1 MSSTLTYTYGHE
13 VHSRRPPERH
23 VQPRQ
28 EVIDVNTHIDD
39 ADDDPVVIDT
49 RTSRSSPRPGATS
62 SRAPRVTHRPGFW
75 VLAIVAIL
83 LAAGVYIQTVHPDG
97 FDLADPLS
105 HRPQSTA
112 SAQTND
118 AGTATATVQRMSL
131 SETTSVTGTLG
142 YEGDYAVVGRTSG
155 TVTWL
160 PGLGEV
166 IHQGEVLYRTD
177 GNPVVLLYGSVP
189 AYRDLAAG
197 ATADDVTGADVA
209 ELNQDLVNLGYVHE
223 DDVSSGWDEYN
234 WATVDGVKKL
244 QKSLDLDQTG
254 KLSLGDVVFLPTAVR
269 VTALDVNLGG
279 SARGPILHASSTN
292 RTVTVALA
300 ADMQSEVAKG
310 DKVTI
315 TLPDN
320 STTPGNV
327 TTVGTVA
334 TTPSPSA
341 QDQTGSDETPTVAV
355 TIAPTHP
362 AATGHIDQAPVVVAI
377 TERTVHNV
385 LAVPVSALLA
395 RPGDRYAV
403 EVVGTGDTHRLVP
416 VTPGVYDTTR
426 LLVQVTGAG
435 LAEGQHVVVAG
446 E

>member
-1 MSSTLTYTYGHE
+1 M
-13 VHSRRPPERH
+13 
-23 VQPRQ
+23 
-28 EVIDVNTHIDD
+28 NTHIDD
-39 ADDDPVVIDT
+39 ADDVPVAIDT
-49 RTSRSSPRPGATS
+49 RTSRSSPRSDATS
-62 SRAPRVTHRPGFW
+62 RRAPRVTPRLGFW
-75 VLAIVAIL
+75 MLVAIAVL

-105 HRPQSTA
+105 HRSQSTG
-112 SAQTND
+112 SSQVND
-118 AGTATATVQRMSL
+118 AGTSSATIQRMSL

-142 YEGDYAVVGRTSG
+142 YEGNYAVVGRTSG

-166 IHQGEVLYRTD
+166 IHQGGVLYRTD

-197 ATADDVTGADVA
+197 ATADDMTGADVA
-209 ELNQDLVNLGYVHE
+209 ELNHDLVNLGYVHE
-223 DDVSSGWDEYN
+223 DDVSSAWDQFN
-234 WATVDGVKKL
+234 WATVDGVEKL
-244 QKSLDLDQTG
+244 QKSLGIDQTG
-254 KLSLGDVVFLPTAVR
+254 KLSLGDVVFLPTAAR
-269 VTALDVNLGG
+269 VTALDVSLGG
-279 SARGPILHASSTN
+279 SASGPILHASSTS
-292 RTVTVALA
+292 RTVTVALS

-310 DKVTI
+310 DKVAI

-320 STTPGNV
+320 STTSGTV

-334 TTPSPSA
+334 TTPSPSS

-355 TIAPTHP
+355 AISPTHP

-403 EVVGTGDTHRLVP
+403 EVVGTGDAHHLVS
-416 VTPGVYDTTR
+416 VTPGVYDTTQ
-426 LLVQVTGAG
+426 LLVQVTGSG